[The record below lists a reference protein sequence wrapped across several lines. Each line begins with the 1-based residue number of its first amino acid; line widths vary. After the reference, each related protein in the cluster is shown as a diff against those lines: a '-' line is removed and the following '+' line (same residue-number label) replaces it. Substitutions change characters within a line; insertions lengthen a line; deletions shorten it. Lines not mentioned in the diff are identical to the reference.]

1 MNKAL
6 DNPDT
11 FVMEDHTEWEATQ
24 VDDVFL
30 PAVQVQIGW
39 REVEAAVER
48 GAIVPSQAHGL
59 WASWAAPGSP
69 LRRGAVSAS
78 QGFEPTQAQ
87 DLDTQ
92 DELPMADDDRTAGGA
107 MRQVVMLLIGA
118 AVGAALMF
126 ALGR

>member
-48 GAIVPSQAHGL
+48 GAIVPSEAHGL
-59 WASWAAPGSP
+59 WAGWAAPGSP
-69 LRRGAVSAS
+69 LRRAAS
-78 QGFEPTQAQ
+78 PASPGFEPTQAQ
-87 DLDTQ
+87 DLDP
-92 DELPMADDDRTAGGA
+92 DELPMADDGRPAGGA
-107 MRQVVMLLIGA
+107 MRQVVMLLFGA
-118 AVGAALMF
+118 VVGAALMF